1 LQDDGWPQPGAGEA
15 YPAFGGMPNAAAA
28 AAPEPSE
35 EAIQELTAMGFD
47 RMLVVQALRA
57 AHNDPTVATNLLLNQ
72 FQ

>member
-1 LQDDGWPQPGAGEA
+1 
-15 YPAFGGMPNAAAA
+15 MPNAAAA